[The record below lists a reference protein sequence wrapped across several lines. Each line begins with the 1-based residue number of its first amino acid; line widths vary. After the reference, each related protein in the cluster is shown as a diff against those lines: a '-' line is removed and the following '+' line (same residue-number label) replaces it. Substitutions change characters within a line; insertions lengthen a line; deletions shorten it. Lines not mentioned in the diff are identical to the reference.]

1 MMKIRGAIILSCN
14 KPFQLYLYC
23 LKTIMKIH
31 FNSYFQL
38 LDLVIDYA
46 IDKNKILDLDSYRS
60 LESRYK
66 SDCLTLLLRE
76 VFLICVIFKRQ
87 MFLQQYFMNL
97 SLALIVTTFNLK
109 FSTFV
114 IFPALLVKDESFFI
128 PSFLQNWKKNLQKF
142 RRLHF

>member
-1 MMKIRGAIILSCN
+1 
-14 KPFQLYLYC
+14 
-23 LKTIMKIH
+23 MKIH
-31 FNSYFQL
+31 FNSYFQF

-46 IDKNKILDLDSYRS
+46 IDKNKIVDLDSYRS

-109 FSTFV
+109 FSAFV